1 MRVEYK
7 ITIHNDCLTLKVCHQ
22 YNVSFSLCIDI
33 GSFSSNLSNLDISNV
48 MKIDYLLGC
57 S

>member
-33 GSFSSNLSNLDISNV
+33 GFSSNLSNLDISNV